1 MDSWSGHPPHHS
13 LPVVSEGKCSRAI
26 GSSADCEL
34 PIFMNAAT
42 WMGQSSRGLIHLDGD
57 ESSSARLFLGMDNFN
72 AGIERLSDED
82 LMAMI
87 ASGDVGA
94 FGQFYDRHS
103 AILFAVALRIL
114 DQAEEAEDALQDA
127 LTMVWE
133 RAALYNPAFGR
144 PLSWAIILTRNKAI
158 DFYRAGK
165 RGREMIITGDGEIP
179 DRPES
184 TDSSSKRYE
193 IDDDLHQ
200 VRQAVESLP
209 KDQRIA
215 IELAFFGGRTHSEVA
230 AMTDAPLGTV
240 KARIRRGMLTLK
252 DGLEGRL

>member
-1 MDSWSGHPPHHS
+1 
-13 LPVVSEGKCSRAI
+13 
-26 GSSADCEL
+26 
-34 PIFMNAAT
+34 MNAAT
-42 WMGQSSRGLIHLDGD
+42 WIGLSSRGLIHPAEDD
-57 ESSSARLFLGMDNFN
+57 RSSARLFLGMDNFN

-103 AILFAVALRIL
+103 SILFAVALRIL
-114 DQAEEAEDALQDA
+114 GQPEEAEDALQDA
-127 LTMVWE
+127 LTMLWE
-133 RAALYNPAFGR
+133 RAALYNPSFGR
-144 PLSWAIILTRNKAI
+144 PLSWAITLTRNKAI
-158 DFYRAGK
+158 DFYRARK
-165 RGREMIITGDGEIP
+165 RGLEMILTSDGELP
-179 DRPES
+179 DHPES
-184 TDSSSKRYE
+184 TASSSNRHE

-200 VRQAVESLP
+200 VRRAVESLP
-209 KDQRIA
+209 RDQRIA

-230 AMTDAPLGTV
+230 AMTNAPLGTV